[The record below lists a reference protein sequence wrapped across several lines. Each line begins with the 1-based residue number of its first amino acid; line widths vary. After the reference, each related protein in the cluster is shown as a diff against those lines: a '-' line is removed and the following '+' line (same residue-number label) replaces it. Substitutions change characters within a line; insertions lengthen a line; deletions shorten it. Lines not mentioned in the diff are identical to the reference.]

1 MRRASTRN
9 YELGDRYARTAGRVY
24 LTGVQA
30 LVRLP
35 LLQRQRDAAAGLRT
49 AGFISGYRGSPLGT
63 YDMALW
69 EARELLAA
77 QHVRFEPG
85 VNEDL
90 AATAVWGSQQ
100 AQLYPGARYDGVFG
114 IWYGKGPGVDR
125 SVRRAQARQL
135 RRHGAARRRAGAG
148 GRRPGRQVVLDRAP
162 ERAGADPLRDPG
174 AESLERAGLPRPR
187 PATASRCR
195 ATPAAGSASSA

>member
-1 MRRASTRN
+1 MAEHPQDPQRPAVERS
-9 YELGDRYARTAGRVY
+9 LGFDPDYRLEHRYTLDAGRVY

-63 YDMALW
+63 YDLALW
-69 EARELLAA
+69 HAKALLEAE
-77 QHVRFEPG
+77 HVRFEPG

-100 AQLYPGARYDGVFG
+100 ANLLEGPRYDGVFG
-114 IWYGKGPGVDR
+114 IWYGKGPA
-125 SVRRAQARQL
+125 S
-135 RRHGAARRRAGAG
+135 
-148 GRRPGRQVVLDRAP
+148 
-162 ERAGADPLRDPG
+162 
-174 AESLERAGLPRPR
+174 
-187 PATASRCR
+187 TAR
-195 ATPAAGSASSA
+195 ATR